1 MGVFD
6 YFKKKPAEQP
16 AASPEQPVPEQP
28 AERAQS
34 FMQRLRSAMQ
44 KTKDVLNTDIR
55 DLFKSEGRLVD
66 EPFLDDLFGILV
78 RTDMGVQAA
87 KEIRDRV
94 GSDYRARMVHMP
106 DILATIKTKIRE
118 IMAQA
123 AEPIAWAANG
133 PTVILV
139 VGVNGSGKTTS
150 IAKLAYRLRN
160 TEGKSLVLGAG
171 DTFRAGAVKQLGV
184 WADRLGVE
192 LVEGPPNSDPA
203 SVAHRAV
210 AKAKELGV
218 DVCIVDTAG
227 RLQTQT
233 SLMQEL
239 EKIRRVITK
248 QIPEAPHE
256 TLLVLDATAGQNGLS
271 QAQGFSDAA
280 KCTGIV
286 LAKFDGTAKGGVAI
300 PIRQRFNLPVK
311 FVGIGE
317 QATDLEPFNVDDYV
331 DALFDDAL

>member
-1 MGVFD
+1 MGIFD
-6 YFKKKPAEQP
+6 YFKKKDEPAPQETP
-16 AASPEQPVPEQP
+16 APTV
-28 AERAQS
+28 AEEKQAT
-34 FMQRLRSAMQ
+34 FMERLRGALK

-55 DLFKSEGRLVD
+55 DLFKAEGRLVD
-66 EPFLDDLFGILV
+66 DAFLDELFAILI

-87 KEIRDRV
+87 NEIRDRV
-94 GSDYRARMVHMP
+94 ATEYRARVVHMK
-106 DILATIKTKIRE
+106 DILATIKAKIRE
-118 IMAQA
+118 IMAQSG
-123 AEPIAWAANG
+123 EPIAWSPSG

-150 IAKLAYRLRN
+150 IAKLTHRLRN
-160 TEGKSLVLGAG
+160 VEKKSIVLGAG
-171 DTFRAGAVKQLGV
+171 DTFRAGAVKQLAV

-192 LVEGPPNSDPA
+192 LVQGEPNTDPA

-210 AKAKELGV
+210 AKAKEIGA

-233 SLMQEL
+233 NLMQEL
-239 EKIRRVITK
+239 DKIRRVITK
-248 QIPEAPHE
+248 QIPDAPHE

-271 QAQGFSDAA
+271 QAQGFSEAA

-300 PIRQRFNLPVK
+300 PIRQRFKLPVK

-317 QATDLEPFNVDDYV
+317 KETDLEPFSVDDYV
-331 DALFDDAL
+331 DALFDDAA

>member
-6 YFKKKPAEQP
+6 FFKKK
-16 AASPEQPVPEQP
+16 EQP
-28 AERAQS
+28 AEAPLASPEAGEKQAS
-34 FMQRLRSAMQ
+34 FMERLRGALA
-44 KTKDVLNTDIR
+44 KTKQVLNTDIR

-66 EPFLDDLFGILV
+66 EKFLDDLFAILV
-78 RTDMGVQAA
+78 RTDMGVPAA
-87 KEIRDRV
+87 NEIRDRV
-94 GSDYRARMVHMP
+94 GSDFRARMVHMP

-118 IMAQA
+118 LMAQSGA
-123 AEPIAWAANG
+123 PINWAATG

-150 IAKLAYRLRN
+150 IAKLTYRLRN
-160 TEGKSLVLGAG
+160 IEGKSIVLGAG

-192 LVEGPPNSDPA
+192 LVEGAANSDPA

-210 AKAKELGV
+210 AKAKEIGA

-248 QIPEAPHE
+248 QIPDAPHE

-271 QAQGFSDAA
+271 QAQGFSEAA

-300 PIRQRFNLPVK
+300 PIRQRFHLPVK

-331 DALFDDAL
+331 DALFDDAI